1 VLFLSLAAP
10 GAALGQSANPS
21 EREAQR
27 PPVEDS
33 QSVSTNGVTKGTA
46 HAPVMG
52 AEKRPITADGLVKV
66 GPRVFE
72 DIAGWSGLP
81 VGSMSW
87 EA

>member
-1 VLFLSLAAP
+1 
-10 GAALGQSANPS
+10 
-21 EREAQR
+21 
-27 PPVEDS
+27 
-33 QSVSTNGVTKGTA
+33 VTKGTA